1 MVNCDNKDL
10 PFQSLFAGAL
20 QEAGEGTALRMVE
33 VDTTDAVKYY
43 DCDKIDVGLD
53 IESVLRPL
61 FGLNGNNEPALRIGL
76 SADCTPD
83 TDAITCDQKDKTTL
97 DLLRDVV
104 YVTPT
109 GEQFLLVCLETL

>member
-1 MVNCDNKDL
+1 MITCNNKDL
-10 PFQSLFAGAL
+10 PFSSLFGGMIQVA
-20 QEAGEGTALRMVE
+20 EEGSALRMVE

-43 DCDKIDVGLD
+43 DCTKIDVGLD

-61 FGLNGNNEPALRIGL
+61 IGLNSDNKPALRIGQ

-83 TDAITCDQKDKTTL
+83 TDAVNCNTKDRSTL
-97 DLLRDVV
+97 DMLRDVV

-109 GEQFLLVCLETL
+109 GEQFLLVCLESL